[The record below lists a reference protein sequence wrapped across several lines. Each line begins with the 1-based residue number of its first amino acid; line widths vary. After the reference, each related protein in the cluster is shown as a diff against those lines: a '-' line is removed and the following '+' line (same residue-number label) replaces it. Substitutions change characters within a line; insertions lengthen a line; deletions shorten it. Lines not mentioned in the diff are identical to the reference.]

1 MKTAYADGGP
11 IESGNT
17 DGEGKISLQM
27 HAFPKEIRKIVFNEE
42 YDEYGVYKETQG
54 KQNNYVAI
62 WFRQERRDGT
72 FRTVLLPKVMFT
84 NPKIDGETAEK
95 DWDFSSEEVEG
106 EALFPLIDNKSQY
119 VNISLI
125 QQT

>member
-1 MKTAYADGGP
+1 A
-11 IESGNT
+11 
-17 DGEGKISLQM
+17 
-27 HAFPKEIRKIVFNEE
+27 V
-42 YDEYGVYKETQG
+42 
-54 KQNNYVAI
+54 

-106 EALFPLIDNKSQY
+106 EALFPLVDNKKSVRKFIFDSDNMTNHGGDGEKGEEAFLKKILGEEY
-119 VNISLI
+119 TGNVTEDNEETL
-125 QQT
+125 

>member
-1 MKTAYADGGP
+1 
-11 IESGNT
+11 
-17 DGEGKISLQM
+17 
-27 HAFPKEIRKIVFNEE
+27 
-42 YDEYGVYKETQG
+42 
-54 KQNNYVAI
+54 

-106 EALFPLIDNKSQY
+106 EALFPLVENKKSVRKY
-119 VNISLI
+119 IFDTANMTNHDGDGEKGEEAFLKKILGEEYTGNVTEGNEETL
-125 QQT
+125 